1 MTFAVTFKTRWSDF
15 DANRHLR
22 HTAYNDY
29 AAEVRVR
36 YFKQQGFTITDFA
49 NDNLGPILF
58 KEETSFFKEIHMGA
72 DVTINLQLKAV
83 SGKTERW
90 KLLHHFFNEKGQLA
104 AEIMVFGAWIDL
116 EKRKLVVPTPKFHNL
131 FSALDKTDDYEDIL
145 LKKETLKKT

>member
-1 MTFAVTFKTRWSDF
+1 MNYQETFKTRWSDF

-36 YFKQQGFTITDFA
+36 YFKQQGFTIADFA

-72 DVTINLQLKAV
+72 DVTINLKLKAV

-90 KLLHHFFNEKGQLA
+90 KLVHNFFNENGEMA
-104 AEIMVFGAWIDL
+104 AEIMVYGAWIDL
-116 EKRKLVVPTPKFHNL
+116 EKRKLAVPTPKFHNL
-131 FSALDKTDDYEDIL
+131 FSSLEKTADYEYIH
-145 LKKETLKKT
+145 LKK